1 MDKDALIHIIS
12 SLLNTQPQVRNDIM
26 NYIPAPTI
34 LSSMNVLLDMEKK
47 FISSFPFNKNGP
59 GKDDYTYSRVR
70 HGLNDLIASS
80 SIYVVI

>member
-1 MDKDALIHIIS
+1 MIHILS

-47 FISSFPFNKNGP
+47 FINSFPFNKNGA
-59 GKDDYTYSRVR
+59 GRDDYTYSRVR
-70 HGLNDLIASS
+70 HGLNDLIVSDK
-80 SIYVVI
+80 YVLFI